1 MASLSLSAKD
11 VNMGSWSREVVW
23 ADGLPL
29 HEVAELREVDVKSLN
44 VTCNNVT
51 MVAAS
56 VIIVSYLCKIYHVNL
71 VIIPSRAYSISS

>member
-1 MASLSLSAKD
+1 MAFLPSLSLSAKD

-51 MVAAS
+51 M
-56 VIIVSYLCKIYHVNL
+56 
-71 VIIPSRAYSISS
+71 